1 MLGVSQSNFEVAGG
15 RLIVKS
21 KGVGFRS
28 FHGAFG
34 LILIYAAREHSDP
47 HSLMRSFQQDCGTRI
62 GGLIRR
68 TDVLVAS
75 VAEIQHGQAFWLFS
89 LLAY

>member
-1 MLGVSQSNFEVAGG
+1 MGVWIDPDLCREGALQSSFPLAIALIST
-15 RLIVKS
+15 RL
-21 KGVGFRS
+21 R
-28 FHGAFG
+28 
-34 LILIYAAREHSDP
+34 D
-47 HSLMRSFQQDCGTRI
+47 TRII

-68 TDVLVAS
+68 TDVLLAS